1 MNDQKQRLHRIDRL
15 AEVRQSFVTA
25 AEGRVREAEHL
36 VRVREEA
43 AEEADRQIRRVREE
57 IAYLDH
63 STGEEIQNRERY
75 IFTLHVRARHAREAL
90 DKARKV
96 LDSRR
101 HEWRESKRDQ
111 MVIEKVQER
120 RLQEW
125 QHSVNVADQKVV
137 DEMTVARHARNQI
150 NRRSVESAD
159 VTPGTTNEGL
169 G

>member
-1 MNDQKQRLHRIDRL
+1 MNDQKHRLHRIDRL
-15 AEVRQSFVTA
+15 AEVRQSYVTA

-36 VRVREEA
+36 VRLREEA
-43 AEEADRQIRRVREE
+43 ADEADRQIRRVREE

-101 HEWRESKRDQ
+101 HEWRESRRDQ

-125 QHSVNVADQKVV
+125 QHSVNVAEQKHV

-150 NRRSVESAD
+150 HRRSVESAN
-159 VTPGTTNEGL
+159 VTAGTVREGL

>member
-15 AEVRQSFVTA
+15 AKVRQSYVTA
-25 AEGRVREAEHL
+25 AAGRVREAEYQ
-36 VRVREEA
+36 VRLREEA
-43 AEEADRQIRRVREE
+43 AKEADRQIRRVREE

-63 STGEEIQNRERY
+63 STGEQIQNRERY

-90 DKARKV
+90 DKASKV

-101 HEWRESKRDQ
+101 HEWRESKRDH
-111 MVIEKVQER
+111 MVVEKVQER

-125 QHSVNVADQKVV
+125 QHSVNVADQKDV

-150 NRRSVESAD
+150 NRRSVESSD
-159 VTPGTTNEGL
+159 VTTGTHTERIG
-169 G
+169 

>member
-15 AEVRQSFVTA
+15 AEVRQSYVTA

-125 QHSVNVADQKVV
+125 QHSVNVAEQKDV

-150 NRRSVESAD
+150 NRRSVESAN
-159 VTPGTTNEGL
+159 VTTGTTNEGL

>member
-1 MNDQKQRLHRIDRL
+1 MSDQKQRLHRIDRL
-15 AEVRQSFVTA
+15 AEVRQSYVTA
-25 AEGRVREAEHL
+25 AAGRVREAEHL
-36 VRVREEA
+36 VRMREEA
-43 AEEADRQIRRVREE
+43 AGEADRQIRRVREE

-75 IFTLHVRARHAREAL
+75 IFTLHVRSRHAREAL

-101 HEWRESKRDQ
+101 HEWRESKRDH
-111 MVIEKVQER
+111 MVVEKVQER

-125 QHSVNVADQKVV
+125 QHSVNVAEQKDV

-150 NRRSVESAD
+150 HRRPLEPSNDS
-159 VTPGTTNEGL
+159 TGTTTQGID
-169 G
+169 